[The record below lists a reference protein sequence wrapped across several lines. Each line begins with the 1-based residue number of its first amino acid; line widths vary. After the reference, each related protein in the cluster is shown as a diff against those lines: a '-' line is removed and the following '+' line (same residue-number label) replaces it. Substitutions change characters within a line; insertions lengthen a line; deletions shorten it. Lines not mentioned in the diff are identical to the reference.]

1 MSNPIDIEALR
12 SGGTQGIDA
21 STDKIVD
28 PNVNTGK
35 NLNGQE
41 VRDFGNGLKEFDPT
55 ANGFSAEVVNKGKSD
70 QDKALEMF
78 DQQLEARQEEVRA
91 YNELLEINGGQ
102 VTEEELRQANGE
114 GFITEQLRDGAGDV
128 YGDATTS
135 SVPAVNTVEAASDLF
150 EDKDED
156 DSDELAELEKELA
169 EDDEAPVSKP
179 IIKEEPKVEARV
191 SEGTVQQ
198 DPIDAA
204 VSNPSKVVDFVPR
217 NESVVDENGES
228 EEDKD
233 LAALDS
239 TAQVDETEEDF
250 ESKLK
255 AELNKKL
262 KPVSRKLNLSTST
275 IIQKPVNVNHLIER
289 TQDKNKRVFTWPLM
303 RSGRPIT
310 IQSFNAT
317 ELNVLNSNARNA
329 NMTLEVF
336 RTIWKHIAGAKGDS
350 FESWCKSTSYFDT
363 NHIWMAIYGACFERS
378 NYLPFSCPKCNDVT
392 VTTDTP
398 IMDMV
403 EFANDEAKKRF
414 TEIRAMRDDDPAMG
428 NCFAVQLVQISD
440 DIVIGFQ
447 EPSIYTSIVENSLYD
462 SEFRRKYSDIINIIS
477 YIENI
482 YMVDGDS
489 IRPIATKEYPNNDA
503 KTAKAKVIQYAKIIR
518 NLTSDEYSVIMA
530 NIIEMGKTSDDV
542 SYRMPEITCDHC
554 KSVIPSEKQDASG
567 LVFTRHQLVMFGA

>member
-1 MSNPIDIEALR
+1 MSNPIDINALKT
-12 SGGTQGIDA
+12 GGTQGIDA

-28 PNVNTGK
+28 PNLAGK
-35 NLNGQE
+35 NVEGKDI
-41 VRDFGNGLKEFDPT
+41 RDFGNGMKEFDPT
-55 ANGFSAEVVNKGKSD
+55 ANGFQAETANKGKSD
-70 QDKALEMF
+70 EQKALELF
-78 DQQLEARQEEVRA
+78 DQQIEARQEEVRA
-91 YNELLEINGGQ
+91 FNELLEINGGS

-114 GFITEQLRDGAGDV
+114 DFITKQLRDGAGDV
-128 YGDATTS
+128 NDDGNAAPAPTAPSVEDTS
-135 SVPAVNTVEAASDLF
+135 NLF
-150 EDKDED
+150 EDKEED
-156 DSDELAELEKELA
+156 DSDELAALEKELE
-169 EDDEAPVSKP
+169 EDDNMSIASSVSV
-179 IIKEEPKVEARV
+179 KEEKSV
-191 SEGTVQQ
+191 STGTTQQ
-198 DPIDAA
+198 EPISAA

-217 NESVVDENGES
+217 KESVEDENGES

-233 LAALDS
+233 LAALDGVPGEES
-239 TAQVDETEEDF
+239 TDDDF

-262 KPVSRKLNLSTST
+262 QPVSRKLNLSTTT
-275 IIQKPVNVNHLIER
+275 IVQKPVNVNHLIER
-289 TQDKNKRVFTWPLM
+289 TQNKNSRVFTWALM

-336 RTIWKHIAGAKGDS
+336 RTIWKHIVGAKGDS
-350 FESWCKSTSYFDT
+350 FEAWCKSTSYFDT

-403 EFANDEAKKRF
+403 NFANDEAKQRF
-414 TEIRAMRDDDPAMG
+414 NDIRNMRDDDPAMG
-428 NCFAVQLVQISD
+428 NCFAVQLVQVSD
-440 DIVIGFQ
+440 DIVIGFR

-482 YMVDGDS
+482 YMIDEDENL
-489 IRPIATKEYPNNDA
+489 RPVSTKEYVNNDS

-518 NLTSDEYSVIMA
+518 NLSSDEYSTIMA

-542 SYRMPEITCDHC
+542 SYKMPEITCDHC
-554 KSVIPSEKQDASG
+554 KATIPSENQDASG